1 MTYFH
6 CSPAAGLKVLEPR
19 KPESFHKPKCVY
31 MTTLL
36 PMALMYG
43 VRNFEYTYGY
53 TKDGQIHF
61 DEYFPNAL
69 EILYKGKSASLYRCA
84 PVDTATTKI
93 PNEVISETNVEV
105 VSELVIHDIYEALLE
120 EERKGTL
127 IIRRY
132 GELTEKMM
140 EWIRCVEADEIRE
153 HDLLHNNGPR
163 AEYMRKHY
171 PESWAMVEAEEA
183 SLLFHGSA
191 VPGLT
196 ELQPLS
202 KLHNSAQSVVYLSSS
217 VPYIL
222 LYIWDAK
229 KTDSSRKWVT
239 AWMEN
244 GVAHY
249 EEQFFGQLRAFYED
263 VQGYVYSAL
272 PGDGMQSVHNRE
284 GMFCSTVPVNVYRAA
299 EIKDVYQEL
308 LRYEQEGSFKL
319 HRFEDA
325 TPEKQAE
332 LIERIATYIRESG
345 LLAQDSE
352 HARFIKRYFKN
363 AWKAAMEDAE

>member
-53 TKDGQIHF
+53 TKDGQIHY

-69 EILYKGKSASLYRCA
+69 EVLYKGKSASLYRCA
-84 PVDTATTKI
+84 PVDTAATKI
-93 PNEVISETNVEV
+93 PNEVISETDVEV
-105 VSELVIHDIYEALLE
+105 ISELVIPDVYEALLE

-132 GELTEKMM
+132 GELSEKML
-140 EWIRCVEADEIRE
+140 EWIRRVEADEIRE
-153 HDLLHNNGPR
+153 NDLLHEVSPR
-163 AEYMRKHY
+163 AEYMRNHY
-171 PESWAMVEAEEA
+171 PESWAIVETEEA
-183 SLLFHGSA
+183 GLLFHGSA
-191 VPGLT
+191 VSGLS
-196 ELQPLS
+196 ELKPLS
-202 KLHNSAQSVVYLSSS
+202 RLHNSEESVVYLSSS
-217 VPYIL
+217 IPYIM
-222 LYIWDAK
+222 LYIWDAE
-229 KTDSSRKWVT
+229 KTGSSRKWVT
-239 AWMEN
+239 AWLEN

-249 EEQFFGQLRAFYED
+249 EEQFPGQLRSFYEG
-263 VQGYVYSAL
+263 VQGYVYSVL
-272 PGDGMQSVHNRE
+272 PGEGTQSVQNRE
-284 GMFCSTVPVNVYRAA
+284 GMFFCTDPVSVYRTT
-299 EIKDVYQEL
+299 EIRDVYREL

-325 TPEKQAE
+325 AQEKQAE
-332 LIERIATYIRESG
+332 LIERIGAYIRESG
-345 LLAQDSE
+345 LLTQDSE
-352 HARFIKRYFKN
+352 HACFMKRYFTD
-363 AWKAAMEDAE
+363 AWKVAMEVAE

>member
-6 CSPAAGLKVLEPR
+6 CSSVAGLKVLEPR

-53 TKDGQIHF
+53 TKEGQIHF

-84 PVDTATTKI
+84 PTDTATTQI
-93 PNEVISETNVEV
+93 PNEVVSEANVEV
-105 VSELVIHDIYEALLE
+105 TGELAIPDVYEALLE

-132 GELTEKMM
+132 GELSEKML
-140 EWIRCVEADEIRE
+140 EWIRRVEADEIRE
-153 HDLLHNNGPR
+153 NDLLHENGPH

-171 PESWAMVEAEEA
+171 PESWAIVEAEEA
-183 SLLFHGSA
+183 RLLFHGSS
-191 VPGLT
+191 VSGLT
-196 ELQPLS
+196 ELKPLS
-202 KLHNSAQSVVYLSSS
+202 RRHDSEQNVVYLSSS
-217 VPYIL
+217 IPYIL
-222 LYIWDAK
+222 LYIWNAG
-229 KTDSSRKWVT
+229 KTGSSRKWVT
-239 AWMEN
+239 AWLEN
-244 GVAHY
+244 GVTHY
-249 EEQFFGQLRAFYED
+249 EEQFPGQLRAFYEG
-263 VQGYVYSAL
+263 VHGYVYSAL
-272 PGDGMQSVHNRE
+272 PGEGMQTVQNRE
-284 GMFCSTVPVNVYRAA
+284 GMFFSADPMDVYRTT
-299 EIKDVYQEL
+299 EVNDVFREL
-308 LRYEQEGSFKL
+308 LRYEQEGSFRL

-325 TPEKQAE
+325 SAEKQAE
-332 LIERIATYIRESG
+332 LTERVASYIREGG
-345 LLAQDSE
+345 LLTQDDE
-352 HARFIKRYFKN
+352 HARFMKRYFAS